1 MRSSTASPVKK
12 WATEGVGRF
21 ALMGP
26 RVVALRAEKSL
37 ADKGS
42 RRLSLAVTLGSRI
55 GGAVVPS
62 YSRIGNARS
71 TVSGPKPSHLS

>member
-1 MRSSTASPVKK
+1 
-12 WATEGVGRF
+12 VGHGGCGGF
-21 ALMGP
+21 DLIGP
-26 RVVALRAEKSL
+26 RVIVLRAEKSS
-37 ADKGS
+37 ADNGS
-42 RRLSLAVTLGSRI
+42 RRFSLAVTFGSRI